1 MSDVVKD
8 FNTEELIEYLK
19 KKNLKL
25 EESHFK
31 ILCKEEIAGSDF
43 LNTSKEEFQSYGM
56 KAGPAK
62 RLAEFIE
69 SLGQGLWNYSSLKTL
84 DDLKEMLR
92 RNKVNGEDITS
103 IKQFTP
109 GEWLF
114 LFYTA
119 LEWSIINIVITA
131 YFFLHSLRGD

>member
-8 FNTEELIEYLK
+8 FNMKKLIEYLK

-31 ILCKEEIAGSDF
+31 ILHKEEIADSDF
-43 LNTSKEEFQSYGM
+43 LNISKEEFQSYGM
-56 KAGPAK
+56 KADPVK

-69 SLGQGLWNYSSLKTL
+69 NLSQKLRNYFLLKTL

-92 RNKVNGEDITS
+92 RNKINRKDIIS

-119 LEWSIINIVITA
+119 LE
-131 YFFLHSLRGD
+131 